1 MKNIRILGAMA
12 FIASIGLTA
21 CGSDPTNFGTAPADT
36 VSNKITGN
44 VHEWGVD
51 ISAGK
56 AEAGE
61 VTFAIANFG
70 SIPHEFIVVKTDFKP
85 GEIPL
90 GANNRFDE
98 EGEGVEAIDEIK
110 EFEVDSSHVLKVN
123 LDAGSYQ
130 VLCNIEG
137 HYKNG
142 MYAALEVLEGDG
154 GAKKPS
160 ESADG
165 SESQDGDVVSN
176 DITGSVQEWSV
187 GISANEAYAGDVKF
201 TMTNAGSIPHEFIVV
216 KTDYK
221 PGEIPLGAN
230 NRFDEEG
237 EGVEAVGEIPE
248 WAVGTTESVTLNLKP
263 GAYQVLCNIA
273 GHYKNGMY
281 KPLTVTEKPADTIP
295 QK

>member
-1 MKNIRILGAMA
+1 MKNGRLLGLVALMGT
-12 FIASIGLTA
+12 FGLAS
-21 CGSDPTNFGTAPADT
+21 CGADPSYSGSTADT
-36 VSNKITGN
+36 ISNKITGN

-90 GANNRFDE
+90 GTNNRFDE
-98 EGEGVEAIDEIK
+98 EGEGVKAIDEIK
-110 EFEVDSSHVLKVN
+110 EFEVDSSHVRKVN
-123 LDAGSYQ
+123 LEPGAYQ
-130 VLCNIEG
+130 LLCNIEG

-142 MYAALEVLEGDG
+142 MFAALEVLPGDS
-154 GAKKPS
+154 AS
-160 ESADG
+160 SDTTESADG
-165 SESQDGDVVSN
+165 GQSQDGDMVSN
-176 DITGSVQEWSV
+176 DISGSVQEWSV
-187 GISANEAYAGDVKF
+187 GINAHEAYAGDVNF
-201 TMTNAGSIPHEFIVV
+201 TMTNAGTIAHEFIVV
-216 KTDYK
+216 KTDFK
-221 PGEIPLGAN
+221 PGEIPLGTN

-237 EGVEAVGEIPE
+237 EGVLAVGEIPE
-248 WAVGTTESVTLNLKP
+248 WEPGTTGKVTLKLEP

-281 KPLTVTEKPADTIP
+281 TALTVSERPTEMAP